1 MSIPSDPEI
10 LVLGNINADWVV
22 RLDEPVARGI
32 ETTGEDLGLR
42 PGGAAANA
50 ASALAVAGNRVR
62 LAGFIGDDETGDRL
76 LRLLAEDGRG
86 WDLSGIVRLAG
97 ATPACLILIDPGG
110 ERVIVGLYRER
121 PAVRWPTLDVAG
133 LACAYAASRWPL
145 PAELV
150 TRLQAAGVPIVS
162 QWRGGSTVREA
173 GVREAGV
180 LVASEDEL
188 PARAAADPWQG
199 ALAEGLRPQWLVVTQ
214 GARGAW
220 ATDGKER
227 LFCPAAPA
235 EVVDATGA
243 GDAFAGGLVHGLAR
257 RWPMAAC
264 LALACDWG
272 ARAVAH
278 EGSTFPKAAGDIGQR
293 PGVERTTR
301 QPYGAAASA

>member
-1 MSIPSDPEI
+1 MSSPSDPEI

-110 ERVIVGLYRER
+110 ERVIVGLYRDR
-121 PAVRWPTLDVAG
+121 ATPCWPKLEVSG
-133 LACAYAASRWPL
+133 LACAYAASRWAL
-145 PAELV
+145 PAGLV
-150 TRLQAAGVPIVS
+150 ARLQASGVPIVS

-173 GVREAGV
+173 GV

-188 PARAAADPWQG
+188 PARVASDPWQG
-199 ALAEGLRPQWLVVTQ
+199 ALADGLRPQWLVVTQ

-278 EGSTFPKAAGDIGQR
+278 DGSTFPKAAGDIGQR
-293 PGVERTTR
+293 PGAGQGTR
-301 QPYGAAASA
+301 RQDGAAASA

>member
-1 MSIPSDPEI
+1 MSSPSDPEI

-42 PGGAAANA
+42 LGGAAANA

-62 LAGFIGDDETGDRL
+62 LAGFIGDDEPGERL

-121 PAVRWPTLDVAG
+121 PTPRWPTLEVSG

-150 TRLQAAGVPIVS
+150 ARLQASGVPIVS

-173 GVREAGV
+173 GV

-188 PARAAADPWQG
+188 PARVATDPWQG
-199 ALAEGLRPQWLVVTQ
+199 VLAEGLRPQWLVVTQ

-220 ATDGKER
+220 ATDGDVK
-227 LFCPAAPA
+227 LSCPAVPA
-235 EVVDATGA
+235 EVVDTTGA

-264 LALACDWG
+264 LALGCDWG

-278 EGSTFPKAAGDIGQR
+278 DGSTFPKAAGDIGQR

>member
-1 MSIPSDPEI
+1 MSIPSGPEI
-10 LVLGNINADWVV
+10 LVIGNINADWVV

-62 LAGFIGDDETGDRL
+62 LAGFIGDDETGERL

-110 ERVIVGLYRER
+110 ERVIVGLYRES
-121 PAVRWPTLDVAG
+121 PTPRWSRLDVAS

-150 TRLQAAGVPIVS
+150 ARLQAAGVPVVS
-162 QWRGGSTVREA
+162 QWRGGST
-173 GVREAGV
+173 VREAGV

-188 PARAAADPWQG
+188 PARVAADPWQG
-199 ALAEGLRPQWLVVTQ
+199 ALADGLRPQWLVVTQ

-227 LFCPAAPA
+227 LFCPAVPA

-257 RWPMAAC
+257 RWPMEAC

-278 EGSTFPKAAGDIGQR
+278 DGSTFPQAPADIGQR
-293 PGVERTTR
+293 PGVERITR
-301 QPYGAAASA
+301 QSYGATASA

>member
-1 MSIPSDPEI
+1 MSSPSDPEI
-10 LVLGNINADWVV
+10 LVIGNINADWVV

-62 LAGFIGDDETGDRL
+62 LAGFIGSDETGDRL
-76 LRLLAEDGRG
+76 LRLLAEDARG

-121 PAVRWPTLDVAG
+121 PPDLALRWPALEISG

-150 TRLQAAGVPIVS
+150 ARLQAAEVPIIS
-162 QWRGGSTVREA
+162 QWRGGST
-173 GVREAGV
+173 VREAGV

-188 PARAAADPWQG
+188 PARVAADPWQG

-227 LFCPAAPA
+227 LFCPAVPA
-235 EVVDATGA
+235 QVVDATGA

-278 EGSTFPKAAGDIGQR
+278 DGSTFPKAAGDFAQR
-293 PGVERTTR
+293 PGAGQVTR
-301 QPYGAAASA
+301 QRYGAAASA